1 MIGRGHSPFEFDS
14 LHCLWSRKHSLK
26 IAGREGAGIV
36 LAGSGFCD
44 AGPVLHHLEN
54 ALCHDRGFVVF
65 TGYVL
70 PGSMAESLASG
81 VAKRVRINGT
91 EIDVRARISRLQGLS
106 GHADADQMC
115 DWLAGSGHVPGLVV
129 LNHGDDAARIGMEAR
144 ITAAMPTKVVRPACQ
159 DTVALA

>member
-91 EIDVRARISRLQGLS
+91 EIDVRARISR
-106 GHADADQMC
+106 
-115 DWLAGSGHVPGLVV
+115 VPGLVV
-129 LNHGDDAARIGMEAR
+129 LNHGDDAARVGMETR
-144 ITAAMPTKVVRPACQ
+144 IMAAMPTKVARPACQ
-159 DTVALA
+159 DIVLLA